1 MGGSILGLDLG
12 STTGWAVWN
21 NGNIHSGIWV
31 LATQRELALQRCY
44 RGDRNL
50 DLRFARLLHHLRE
63 AVSQHA
69 IEAISFED
77 IQFQSSRAQ
86 TQLWAS
92 LRAAVWAV
100 ASDRGLAVACVATGT
115 LKKFATGR
123 GDATKE
129 AMAAALAAL
138 RPPWARETL
147 SHDEIDALWVLRWAL
162 RCRDS
167 APAGI
172 VPVAAGTR

>member
-12 STTGWAVWN
+12 STTGWAIWCD
-21 NGNIHSGIWV
+21 GNIHSGVWV
-31 LATQRELALQRCY
+31 LASERELAAQR
-44 RGDRNL
+44 RDGRDRTC
-50 DLRFARLLHHLRE
+50 DMRFTRLLRYLRE
-63 AVSQHA
+63 TVGQYPT
-69 IEAISFED
+69 ISIAFED
-77 IQFQSSRAQ
+77 VQFQSSRAQ

-123 GDATKE
+123 GDATKD

-138 RPPWARETL
+138 RPPWARQTL

-167 APAGI
+167 AAAGSVPA
-172 VPVAAGTR
+172 AAGTR